1 MFIYICSYI
10 YIYIYVQYIEDQYS
24 TGQTHISEKDFQ
36 CFNMNLLAL
45 LKLTV
50 LVIVPFKRCLVF
62 NEM

>member
-1 MFIYICSYI
+1 MFI